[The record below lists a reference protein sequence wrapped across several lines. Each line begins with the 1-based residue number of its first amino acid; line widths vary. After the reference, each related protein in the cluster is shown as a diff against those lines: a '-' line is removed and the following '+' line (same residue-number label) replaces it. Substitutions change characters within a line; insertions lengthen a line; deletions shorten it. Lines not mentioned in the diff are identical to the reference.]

1 MEAHASLARNRPPI
15 PLDIKLAKPQSIGQ
29 RQPRAGLSEVAKI
42 TDVAAAAGVAPM
54 TVSRVLNTPSRVSVT
69 TRLRVQEAI
78 DRLGYVPNLI
88 AGGLS
93 SRRSRVVAAIVPTIA
108 SPMFNEPLQAF
119 TDSLDQAGY
128 RVMLALSGYRPDA
141 EDALIRAVLTR
152 RPDGL
157 LLTGADHSPAVR
169 RLLRDAAIPVVEIWD
184 AAEEP
189 TDMLV
194 GFDHAEVGGAVADFF
209 IAAGHTRFAVLAAG
223 DARAGA
229 RRDGFSRR
237 VEARGFSV
245 TDPGKL
251 PSPSLIRDGRQA
263 LAAIAGGLQGRT
275 ALFCSSDLI
284 AFGALT
290 EARVLGIDVPGRLA
304 ICGFGDFE
312 ISRSSE
318 PAFSTVSVDG
328 LAMGRV
334 AAEHLLA
341 RMLHPNA
348 EVPASRVIVPFRIM
362 ARAST

>member
-1 MEAHASLARNRPPI
+1 LTGPRLPASRP
-15 PLDIKLAKPQSIGQ
+15 AGQ
-29 RQPRAGLSEVAKI
+29 RQPRAGLSDVAKI

-54 TVSRVLNTPSRVSVT
+54 TVSRVLNTPSRVSGA
-69 TRLRVQEAI
+69 TRQRVQDAI
-78 DRLGYVPNLI
+78 DRLGYVPNLV

-119 TDSLDQAGY
+119 TDCLDRAGY

-157 LLTGADHSPAVR
+157 LLTGADHSPVVR
-169 RLLRDAAIPVVEIWD
+169 RLLHDAAIPVVEIWD
-184 AAEEP
+184 AAEHP

-194 GFDHAEVGGAVADFF
+194 GFDHAEVGAAVADFF

-223 DARAGA
+223 DARAAA
-229 RRDGFSRR
+229 RRDGFARR
-237 VEARGFSV
+237 VAERGFTL

-263 LAAIAGGLQGRT
+263 LAAIAGSLDHRT

-284 AFGALT
+284 AFGVLT
-290 EARVLGIDVPGRLA
+290 EARVLGIAVPGRLA
-304 ICGFGDFE
+304 VCGFGDFE

-318 PAFSTVSVDG
+318 PAFTSVSVDG
-328 LAMGRV
+328 IAMGRI

-341 RMLHPNA
+341 RMA
-348 EVPASRVIVPFRIM
+348 DDGAASVARRVLVPFRIV
-362 ARAST
+362 ARATT